1 MDGSRAAWVLRA
13 LMPFTVCTRCHSRGM
28 SETTRQRT
36 RVQLPPDVTRPFEV
50 FVNGVLQR
58 EGADYVVRDSALVFE
73 RPMKEEGK
81 LGLMRWTSIA
91 LGIAGSYGQND
102 PVDVAYVRDGR
113 KVVAAK
119 LPVDLE
125 ENPIY

>member
-1 MDGSRAAWVLRA
+1 MVR
-13 LMPFTVCTRCHSRGM
+13 
-28 SETTRQRT
+28 
-36 RVQLPPDVTRPFEV
+36 LPSDVTRPFEV

-58 EGADYVVRDSALVFE
+58 EGADYLVRDGTLVFD

-91 LGIAGSYGQND
+91 LGIAGTYKQND
-102 PVDVAYVRDGR
+102 SVDVAYERDGR

-119 LPVDLE
+119 LPVEPL
-125 ENPIY
+125 